1 MGNTSDFWMMKIDDV
16 VRFTF
21 TLPHTATEWL
31 LLCPLTQTF
40 PQKRGRKPFTPF
52 YLLSSHPPSV
62 PWEVALGQKRVAHL
76 SLPLPPPNFT
86 QLHTHTDWNIG
97 AHTNRTH
104 PVNSCTRGDKLGSLS
119 TKRGWGTP
127 TLHTHTHR
135 TIQLHC
141 GQVPL
146 HPRQCTLLP
155 TFKKRNMLLPLWE
168 VESFTSLTEWYR
180 DKQIN
185 REKDG
190 ECIRWIS
197 NSCGNE
203 REPKKYITC
212 VNGGVLTAAWPQG
225 K

>member
-1 MGNTSDFWMMKIDDV
+1 MGNTSDFWVMKIDDV

-21 TLPHTATEWL
+21 TLPYTATEWL

-127 TLHTHTHR
+127 TLHTHTHTEPSSSIVGR
-135 TIQLHC
+135 FPCIPDNAHC
-141 GQVPL
+141 SQHL
-146 HPRQCTLLP
+146 R
-155 TFKKRNMLLPLWE
+155 
-168 VESFTSLTEWYR
+168 
-180 DKQIN
+180 
-185 REKDG
+185 REI
-190 ECIRWIS
+190 CCCL
-197 NSCGNE
+197 CG
-203 REPKKYITC
+203 R
-212 VNGGVLTAAWPQG
+212 
-225 K
+225 